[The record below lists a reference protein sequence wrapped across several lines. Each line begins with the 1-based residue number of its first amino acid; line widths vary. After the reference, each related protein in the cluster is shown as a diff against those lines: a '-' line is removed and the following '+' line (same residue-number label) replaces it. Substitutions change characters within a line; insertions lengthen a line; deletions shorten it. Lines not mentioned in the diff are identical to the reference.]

1 MIQFYSGFGIDRF
14 HCIYKTEQCFCMK
27 ADLCLA
33 KVAILSI
40 PNEDIIFIC
49 LIQNLAW
56 PSFSSSGHSTLT
68 SSLFWPARFYNLAFD
83 EKLMT
88 FLMFVKRSII
98 YFLCMVMC
106 FLHQTPTYGWSLTSV
121 LTQINYKPWVI
132 NIKMLIGYCI
142 LYKVPNTITTCTNK
156 LMIYLL
162 TYVNLIQ
169 MSLTSQRRYIKY
181 MYKVLAYVSELLCCF
196 RFHTKGVY

>member
-1 MIQFYSGFGIDRF
+1 
-14 HCIYKTEQCFCMK
+14 MK

-98 YFLCMVMC
+98 YFLCMVMG
-106 FLHQTPTYGWSLTSV
+106 FLHQTPTHGWLLTSV
-121 LTQINYKPWVI
+121 LTQINYKPCVI